1 MPPLRRM
8 NEMRRYQNFEVSRS
22 IGPLKERSKF
32 EAVIVGPA
40 VVNAVLAFKVL
51 RALKYSSKR

>member
-1 MPPLRRM
+1 
-8 NEMRRYQNFEVSRS
+8 MRRYQNFEVSRS

-32 EAVIVGPA
+32 EEVIVGPA